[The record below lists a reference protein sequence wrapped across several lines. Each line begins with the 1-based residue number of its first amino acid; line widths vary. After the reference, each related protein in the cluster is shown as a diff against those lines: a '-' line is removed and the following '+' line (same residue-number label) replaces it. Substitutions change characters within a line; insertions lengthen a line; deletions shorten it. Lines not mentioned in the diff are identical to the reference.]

1 MEYNEALKFIH
12 SLHKFKKDQSFNSI
26 KQVLHNLGNPQDK
39 LKFVHIAGTN
49 GKGSVSAMIAAA
61 LISSGKKTGLYISPF
76 VIEFCER
83 IQINNNFISHS
94 DLIRYVLKVKK
105 ASFDFGVELSEFEFI
120 TCIAFCFYYDNN
132 CDVVVLETG
141 LGGRLDATNVIS
153 SPLLSVITHIDIDHS
168 EILGDTVE
176 KIAVEKCGI
185 IKHDTAVVTTENQ
198 YRSVKRIISE
208 TAEKNNSQLIFNNL
222 SSVSNKRVALNGNS
236 FRYNGIEYKT
246 RLIGR
251 HQFDNAMLAVTALNI
266 LGVQQKYILSG
277 LKNAYQPARVEV
289 IGVNPTV
296 ILDGSHNENGIS
308 ALVDTLRE
316 LKIERFNSVIC
327 MMKDK
332 QVERSLKN
340 ILPLSNEVFVTELP
354 DNPRCLSAPQ
364 LAEICKKYNKN
375 VRQISVSDVLSVA
388 KSELPT
394 VIFGSLYLS
403 GEIKKYF
410 R

>member
-94 DLIRYVLKVKK
+94 DLIRYLLKVKK

-176 KIAVEKCGI
+176 KIAAEKCGI

-208 TAEKNNSQLIFNNL
+208 TADKNNSQLIFNNL

-277 LKNAYQPARVEV
+277 LKNAYQPARVDV

>member
-277 LKNAYQPARVEV
+277 LKNAYQPARVDV

>member
-1 MEYNEALKFIH
+1 M
-12 SLHKFKKDQSFNSI
+12 HKFKKDQSFNSI

-168 EILGDTVE
+168 DILGDTVE

-208 TAEKNNSQLIFNNL
+208 TADKNNSQLIFNNL

-277 LKNAYQPARVEV
+277 LETAYQPARVEV

>member
-105 ASFDFGVELSEFEFI
+105 ASLDFGVELSEFEFI

-153 SPLLSVITHIDIDHS
+153 SSLLSVITHIDIDHS

-176 KIAVEKCGI
+176 KIAAEKCGI

-208 TAEKNNSQLIFNNL
+208 TADKNNSQLIFNNL

>member
-168 EILGDTVE
+168 DILGDTVE

-185 IKHDTAVVTTENQ
+185 IKPDTAVVTTENQ